1 MLSQLMWGN
10 VPVYALCVT
19 AAAVISLGVYAFCG
33 VRAGL
38 SRMTMLLQGVLSAA
52 LGYMGARTY
61 YVLSFN
67 VVGGYGLNRIDFFSA
82 WPFEYAMCGAVLG
95 VLLAGVISAR
105 ATKQKLSYVMDAAAL
120 PGLCMLMLSRCAEV
134 FSDFG
139 WGKVLTD
146 EAWQFFP
153 YAVKDMF
160 GQWHTAVFFL
170 EALCALC
177 VLIYAMKKPA
187 GSGVRFA
194 AALLWFSMTQIFCES
209 LRIETIRWGFVRV
222 QQVQCA
228 VFGLALLIGYG
239 IRRKLPMKQFAL
251 RMAVYVLGIGM
262 LVLAEYALDKLPWPN
277 WLCYALMAATLSV
290 MGADVQGVVKE

>member
-10 VPVYALCVT
+10 MPVYTLCMA
-19 AAAVISLGVYAFCG
+19 AAAVLSLGVYAFCG
-33 VRAGL
+33 AQAGL
-38 SRMTMLLQGVLSAA
+38 SKLAMLLQGVLSVV
-52 LGYMGARTY
+52 LGYLGARTY
-61 YVLSFN
+61 YVLAFN
-67 VVGGYGLNRIDFFSA
+67 VVGGYGLNRIVFFSP

-95 VLLAGVISAR
+95 VMLAGVISAL
-105 ATKQKLSYVMDAAAL
+105 AAKEKLSCVMDAAAV
-120 PGLCMLMLSRCAEV
+120 PGLGMLALARCAEV

-153 YAVKDMF
+153 YAVTDMF

-170 EALCALC
+170 EALCALG
-177 VLIYAMKKPA
+177 VLIYVMKKPA
-187 GSGVRFA
+187 GGGLRFA

-228 VFGLALLIGYG
+228 VFGLVLLVGYA
-239 IRRKLPMKQFAL
+239 IWRKLPAKQFAL
-251 RMAVYVLGIGM
+251 RVVIYALGVGV
-262 LVLAEYALDKLPWPN
+262 LVLVEYALDKLPWPN
-277 WLCYALMAATLSV
+277 WLCYTLMAATLGV
-290 MGADVQGVVKE
+290 MGADVQGAIKE